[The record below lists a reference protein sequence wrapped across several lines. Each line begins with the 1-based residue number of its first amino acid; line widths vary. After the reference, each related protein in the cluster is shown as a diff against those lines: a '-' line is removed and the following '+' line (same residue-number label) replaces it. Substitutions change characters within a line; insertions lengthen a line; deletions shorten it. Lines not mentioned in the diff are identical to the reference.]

1 MCMTLE
7 EEKRNKEKEKNIN
20 HDITTSPHHLA
31 HSLNNQPRNIIN
43 SHTPSHKASKT

>member
-1 MCMTLE
+1 MYITLE
-7 EEKRNKEKEKNIN
+7 EKKRNKEKEKNIN
-20 HDITTSPHHLA
+20 HDITTSPRSLT